1 MTQIEE
7 AWYTYIKMVTMKLW
21 LDLVINYPLLISPIP
36 KAPKWRCH
44 LSKSTTW
51 VHIRAHTHFPPNTT
65 PPSTITQSAKE
76 KHTGSIITRCELKN
90 HALLKALLH
99 FPATLY
105 QPQSRLQSTIMPAA
119 WNVQQ
124 QRAMWN
130 SLLGRRAMLVMLEL
144 GEGRREW
151 VNFLFLLP
159 NALVYYC
166 SRMKK
171 MQYLQPTYFAS
182 PPQMLTVNYNEN

>member
-1 MTQIEE
+1 
-7 AWYTYIKMVTMKLW
+7 
-21 LDLVINYPLLISPIP
+21 
-36 KAPKWRCH
+36 
-44 LSKSTTW
+44 
-51 VHIRAHTHFPPNTT
+51 
-65 PPSTITQSAKE
+65 
-76 KHTGSIITRCELKN
+76 
-90 HALLKALLH
+90 
-99 FPATLY
+99 
-105 QPQSRLQSTIMPAA
+105 
-119 WNVQQ
+119 
-124 QRAMWN
+124 
-130 SLLGRRAMLVMLEL
+130 MLVMLEL